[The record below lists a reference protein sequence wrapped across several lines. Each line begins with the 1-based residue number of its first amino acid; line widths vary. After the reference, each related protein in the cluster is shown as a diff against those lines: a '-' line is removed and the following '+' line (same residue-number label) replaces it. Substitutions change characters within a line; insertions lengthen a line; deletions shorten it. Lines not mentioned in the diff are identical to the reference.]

1 MESGMEE
8 GEMLGLVSMLFTDPL
23 KPKLSQALIY
33 YHFVYSSFPQTSSI
47 KIFEVC
53 SETVQWKLCNLCL
66 NSQYSISMY

>member
-47 KIFEVC
+47 KIFEV
-53 SETVQWKLCNLCL
+53 
-66 NSQYSISMY
+66 

>member
-33 YHFVYSSFPQTSSI
+33 
-47 KIFEVC
+47 
-53 SETVQWKLCNLCL
+53 
-66 NSQYSISMY
+66 SMSKK